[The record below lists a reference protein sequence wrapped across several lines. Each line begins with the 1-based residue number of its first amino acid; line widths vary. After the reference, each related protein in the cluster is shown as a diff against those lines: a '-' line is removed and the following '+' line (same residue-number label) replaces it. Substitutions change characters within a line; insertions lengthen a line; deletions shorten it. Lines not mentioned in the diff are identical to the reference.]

1 MFFSTRA
8 DVMVVTESLWHNK
21 GLNLLINLRSTA
33 DEINCCVTSSF
44 CYKIMNSLENN
55 CWTGCSRRFD
65 LFLCAARTF
74 TGGSHRIWKLLY
86 HIYSSTSVSQNINA
100 MSFEGREVNPVRGNT
115 RVLPRTGNVHCVQ
128 KSIPSN
134 LEVKV
139 TVFFAPVD
147 R

>member
-1 MFFSTRA
+1 
-8 DVMVVTESLWHNK
+8 MVVTESLWHNK

-74 TGGSHRIWKLLY
+74 SGGSHRIWKLLY

-100 MSFEGREVNPVRGNT
+100 MSFEGREVN
-115 RVLPRTGNVHCVQ
+115 VHCVQ